1 MISAVAMVLATV
13 GGLILAALAQ
23 SGWPLARRLVAA
35 YVEVFRNTPLLIQI
49 FIVYFGLP
57 QLGVKLSPFLS
68 GLAALVLSAAAY
80 NTEIFRAGL
89 EAVPHG
95 QFEAARS
102 AGLGELQI
110 LRYVILPQAVR
121 ICFPALGNNL
131 VSLVKNSSLVSTIGM
146 VELMFVANDISF
158 NNFRTFEIYGTAAVM
173 YVVIVLA
180 LTRLLRAAE
189 GRPLDRPQCGPGD
202 GLRGLPAGGA
212 ADDPALR
219 GAVHD
224 PDQGHL
230 ARRHHRG
237 VRADA
242 RRPGD
247 DRADVPILRDLPDG
261 GGDLLRDLPPA
272 DPLRPARRG
281 APAPT
286 LKLGRE
292 LSVRDSRETPELG
305 EVE

>member
-1 MISAVAMVLATV
+1 MTAYGFEWAAIARGLPYLLEGAGLTVVISSVAMVLALV
-13 GGLILAALAQ
+13 LGLALAAISQAP
-23 SGWPLARRLVAA
+23 GPVARRLVAA

-68 GLAALVLSAAAY
+68 GLAALVLYAAAY

-110 LRYVILPQAVR
+110 LRYVIMPQAVR

-189 GRPLDRPQCGPGD
+189 GR
-202 GLRGLPAGGA
+202 
-212 ADDPALR
+212 
-219 GAVHD
+219 
-224 PDQGHL
+224 
-230 ARRHHRG
+230 
-237 VRADA
+237 
-242 RRPGD
+242 
-247 DRADVPILRDLPDG
+247 
-261 GGDLLRDLPPA
+261 LLR
-272 DPLRPARRG
+272 
-281 APAPT
+281 APA
-286 LKLGRE
+286 
-292 LSVRDSRETPELG
+292 
-305 EVE
+305 

>member
-1 MISAVAMVLATV
+1 MTAYGFEWAAIARGLPYLLEGAGLTVAISSVAMVLALV
-13 GGLILAALAQ
+13 LGLALAAISQAP
-23 SGWPLARRLVAA
+23 GPVARRLVAA

-57 QLGVKLSPFLS
+57 QLGVTLSPFLS
-68 GLAALVLSAAAY
+68 GLAALVLYAAAY

-189 GRPLDRPQCGPGD
+189 GR
-202 GLRGLPAGGA
+202 
-212 ADDPALR
+212 
-219 GAVHD
+219 
-224 PDQGHL
+224 
-230 ARRHHRG
+230 
-237 VRADA
+237 
-242 RRPGD
+242 
-247 DRADVPILRDLPDG
+247 
-261 GGDLLRDLPPA
+261 LLR
-272 DPLRPARRG
+272 
-281 APAPT
+281 APA
-286 LKLGRE
+286 
-292 LSVRDSRETPELG
+292 
-305 EVE
+305 

>member
-1 MISAVAMVLATV
+1 LTAYGFEWAAIARGLPYLLEGAGLTVMISSVAMVLALV
-13 GGLILAALAQ
+13 LGLALAAISQAP
-23 SGWPLARRLVAA
+23 GPVARRLVAA

-68 GLAALVLSAAAY
+68 GLAALVLYAAAY

-158 NNFRTFEIYGTAAVM
+158 NNFRTFEIYGAAAVM
-173 YVVIVLA
+173 YVIIVLA

-189 GRPLDRPQCGPGD
+189 GR
-202 GLRGLPAGGA
+202 
-212 ADDPALR
+212 
-219 GAVHD
+219 
-224 PDQGHL
+224 
-230 ARRHHRG
+230 
-237 VRADA
+237 
-242 RRPGD
+242 
-247 DRADVPILRDLPDG
+247 
-261 GGDLLRDLPPA
+261 LLR
-272 DPLRPARRG
+272 
-281 APAPT
+281 APA
-286 LKLGRE
+286 
-292 LSVRDSRETPELG
+292 
-305 EVE
+305 